1 MVSQRIPTTIKIH
14 PDVLKE
20 AKHYAIEENMT
31 LSDLIELSLKKEM
44 RKK

>member
-1 MVSQRIPTTIKIH
+1 MTNQKIPTTIKIH

-20 AKHYAIEENMT
+20 AKHYAIENDLT